1 MKPKH
6 RATSHNSHERWL
18 VSYADFITLLFAF
31 FVVMFSSARMDREK
45 TMHLG
50 EAIESAFQELGAF
63 PTPTPHTGRP
73 AGGTVNS
80 RKFPSSSGELDRMN
94 SAAPGLSEANRRKM
108 DFAAIRDEL
117 EKALAP
123 EIKRRE
129 VAVRVQP
136 DGLIVS
142 LREVGFYAS
151 GSAVIKPQ
159 AVGAL
164 SRVASVLREHD
175 CAIRI
180 EGHTDTVPIHNA
192 QFASNW
198 ELSTARATELVKLLV
213 ERYGLSPEQLSAAGY
228 AEYHPVASNATPE
241 GQQMNRRVDFV
252 IPAAAI
258 SATQIATAQAPSG
271 ASPAPLAATG
281 TPR

>member
-6 RATSHNSHERWL
+6 RATSHSSHERWL

-45 TMHLG
+45 TMQLA
-50 EAIESAFQELGAF
+50 EAIESAFQQLGAL
-63 PTPTPHTGRP
+63 PSQAPRTAAA
-73 AGGTVNS
+73 AGGAVNS
-80 RKFPSSSGELDRMN
+80 RKSPSSSAELDRMN

-164 SRVASVLREHD
+164 SRVAGVLREHD

-213 ERYGLSPEQLSAAGY
+213 ERYGLSPQQLSAAGY

-252 IPAAAI
+252 ILAAAI
-258 SATQIATAQAPSG
+258 SATQVATAQAPSG
-271 ASPAPLAATG
+271 ASPASLPATG